1 MEGDPLALTE
11 QQQAF
16 VDHYVECANATEAAR
31 LAGYSHPNKQGPRL
45 LKHPEIAVELKR
57 MIADAS
63 ATIGIDNQWLLSKLV
78 DMYNVAMATVKP
90 KLNSKTGKP
99 IKDTDGNPIFTVNH
113 GAALKAL
120 ELIGKYLGVF
130 KDAVE
135 VRDSTGDYHQRL
147 EDVKLAVLSNYRKPD
162 AA

>member
-1 MEGDPLALTE
+1 NT
-11 QQQAF
+11 
-16 VDHYVECANATEAAR
+16 
-31 LAGYSHPNKQGPRL
+31 QGPRL
-45 LKHPEIAVELKR
+45 LKHPEVKLALR
-57 MIADAS
+57 QMMADAT

-78 DMYNVAMATVKP
+78 DMYHVATATVKP
-90 KLNSKTGKP
+90 KLSSKTGKA
-99 IKDTDGNPIFTVNH
+99 IKDENGNPVFTVNH

-135 VRDSTGDYHQRL
+135 VTDSTGDYQQRL
-147 EDVKLAVLSNYRKPD
+147 DEVKATVLRRYGKQD